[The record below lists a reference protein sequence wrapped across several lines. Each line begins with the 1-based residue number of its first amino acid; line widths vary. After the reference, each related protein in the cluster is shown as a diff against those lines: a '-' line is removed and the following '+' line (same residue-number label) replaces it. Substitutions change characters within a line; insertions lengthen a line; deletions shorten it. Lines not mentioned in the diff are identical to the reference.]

1 MLYSIQLFI
10 NIFIFILDL
19 PKMSSLSSALLSCI
33 EAGAAI
39 VTETGSVAE
48 DCGTAEGVNAIGKEE
63 DTSETEDDTTENG
76 TAKKDEAEATKESDA
91 EDEETEATGESDAED
106 EETEATGGSDAED
119 DETEATGES
128 DLDDSE
134 MEESEADGEDDET
147 DNQGD
152 KAAEG
157 KADDGVITKDGRED
171 KSSVVGIVSAAAIRA
186 VEQKS
191 TLQA

>member
-1 MLYSIQLFI
+1 
-10 NIFIFILDL
+10 
-19 PKMSSLSSALLSCI
+19 MSSLSSALSSCI

-76 TAKKDEAEATKESDA
+76 TAKKD
-91 EDEETEATGESDAED
+91 
-106 EETEATGGSDAED
+106 DAED

-134 MEESEADGEDDET
+134 MEESVADGEDDET

-157 KADDGVITKDGRED
+157 KADDGVIAKDGREE
-171 KSSVVGIVSAAAIRA
+171 KSSVVDIVSAAAIRA

>member
-1 MLYSIQLFI
+1 
-10 NIFIFILDL
+10 
-19 PKMSSLSSALLSCI
+19 MSSLSSALSSCI

-48 DCGTAEGVNAIGKEE
+48 HCGTAEGVNAIGKEK
-63 DTSETEDDTTENG
+63 DTSETEDDSTENG
-76 TAKKDEAEATKESDA
+76 TAKKDEAEATKESD
-91 EDEETEATGESDAED
+91 T
-106 EETEATGGSDAED
+106 ED

-157 KADDGVITKDGRED
+157 KADDGVIAKDGRED
-171 KSSVVGIVSAAAIRA
+171 KSSVVDVVSAAAIRA